1 MHQAKIL
8 IEEIGRKK
16 VLCGL
21 CSVLGVTSTPEG
33 LLRFAGTYIVSVFN
47 LLPRL
52 ERFTSSE
59 VVGKQEAGAATFV
72 LPVVMVLTMLGT
84 NPGLCMREARVL
96 PGSCGRHLLSS
107 ALCTI
112 SWDKGCS

>member
-8 IEEIGRKK
+8 IEEIGREK

-21 CSVLGVTSTPEG
+21 CFVLGVTSTPEG
-33 LLRFAGTYIVSVFN
+33 LQRFAGTHIVTVFN
-47 LLPRL
+47 MLPRL

-72 LPVVMVLTMLGT
+72 VACG
-84 NPGLCMREARVL
+84 N
-96 PGSCGRHLLSS
+96 GSYDAGNKSGAWHVRGKSS
-107 ALCTI
+107 TRKLWPP
-112 SWDKGCS
+112 SLEQCSLYYIQ

>member
-8 IEEIGRKK
+8 IEEIGREK

-52 ERFTSSE
+52 KRFTSSE

-72 LPVVMVLTMLGT
+72 VACGNGSYDAGNKSRALHARGKSSTRKLWPPSPEQCPLYHILG
-84 NPGLCMREARVL
+84 
-96 PGSCGRHLLSS
+96 
-107 ALCTI
+107 
-112 SWDKGCS
+112 

>member
-8 IEEIGRKK
+8 IEEIGREK

-72 LPVVMVLTMLGT
+72 VACGNGSYDAGNKSRALHARGKSSTRKLWPPSPEQCPLYHILG
-84 NPGLCMREARVL
+84 
-96 PGSCGRHLLSS
+96 
-107 ALCTI
+107 
-112 SWDKGCS
+112 